1 LSTTLT
7 LVGVNPSAIM
17 NHKIRITVASLVTVL
32 FLSAMSAA
40 GVLNNPATTPAP
52 PAAIHVVQSAQPPA
66 SHFEPV
72 ESND

>member
-1 LSTTLT
+1 LSTALT
-7 LVGVNPSAIM
+7 LVGVNPNATM

-32 FLSAMSAA
+32 FLGAMSAA
-40 GVLNNPATTPAP
+40 GVLNHPATTPPATAP
-52 PAAIHVVQSAQPPA
+52 IHVIQPAQSPL